1 MKLTFSLFVFIFI
14 LILIPGESP
23 AQEPD
28 LTPFLKKIEAGEK
41 EEVAKSLP
49 LLKQQFPKSSSIIYL
64 DALLTEDGEK
74 AVQLYI
80 SIVEKFPRST
90 YADDATYRLF
100 TFYNA
105 TEKFDQAELYKNR
118 LRKEYPESPYNNLT
132 EKVVFTETSKVK
144 VNTVENKTPT
154 KLEDEADKH
163 YKFTVQAGAF
173 TRKENALKL
182 KADFDKAGYTSQ
194 IIEKSV
200 GGSLFHVINVGKFTS
215 EDEAKSFL
223 NVINTKYKLQGWVI
237 KQD

>member
-1 MKLTFSLFVFIFI
+1 MKLDSSFFILIFI
-14 LILIPGESP
+14 LISSLSL

-28 LTPFLKKIEAGEK
+28 ITPHLKKIEAGEK
-41 EEVAKSLP
+41 ESVLKLLP
-49 LLKQQFPKSSSIIYL
+49 SIKQQYPKSPSVIYL

-74 AVQLYI
+74 AVQLYK
-80 SIVEKFPRST
+80 SLTEKFPKSI
-90 YADDATYRLF
+90 YADDAIFRMF
-100 TFYNA
+100 TFYYA
-105 TEKFDQAELYKNR
+105 TEKLDQAELCKNR
-118 LRKEYPESPYNNLT
+118 LKKEYSESPYNKLT
-132 EKVVFTETSKVK
+132 EKVVFSEVPNVK
-144 VNTVENKTPT
+144 VTTVENKSSPKVEET
-154 KLEDEADKH
+154 ADTKH

-200 GGSLFHVINVGKFTS
+200 GGSLFHVLNVGKFTS

-223 NVINTKYKLQGWVI
+223 TVINTKFKLQGWVI